1 MTNRPAAISVRGA
14 RFAYARKAPIVLD
27 IEAFDVAAG
36 EKVFLKGASG
46 SGKSTLLGLIA
57 GIMAPTAGSI
67 SVLGQP
73 MSEFPGA
80 RRDALR
86 AERLG
91 VIFQMFNLLPYLPA
105 GANVMLP
112 ARFSAQRNA
121 ACREA
126 GGAEAEA
133 RRLMGRLQLDP
144 ERYWSSPP
152 TALSVG
158 QQQRVAAARALIG
171 RPGLVLADEPT
182 SALDADSRDAFL
194 SLLIEECSASGA
206 ALLFVSHDGS
216 LASRFDRAID
226 LSQINLAGVRA

>member
-1 MTNRPAAISVRGA
+1 MSAAPAISLTGVR
-14 RFAYARKAPIVLD
+14 FSYARKAPVVLD
-27 IEAFDVAAG
+27 MERFEVAAG

-57 GIMAPTAGSI
+57 GIMAPTAGRI
-67 SVLGQP
+67 EVLGEP
-73 MSEFPGA
+73 MSKLSGGK
-80 RRDALR
+80 RDALR

-112 ARFSAQRNA
+112 ARFSARRGK
-121 ACREA
+121 ACEAA

-133 RRLMGRLQLDP
+133 RRLMTRLQLDP
-144 ERYWSSPP
+144 KQYWSSPP
-152 TALSVG
+152 TELSVG

-182 SALDADSRDAFL
+182 SALDADARDAFL
-194 SLLIEECSASGA
+194 SLLIEECAASGA

-216 LASRFDRAID
+216 LASKFDRAVD
-226 LSQINLAGVRA
+226 LSELNTAGRSA

>member
-1 MTNRPAAISVRGA
+1 VSAAPAISITDA
-14 RFAYARKAPIVLD
+14 RFSYARKGPVVLD
-27 IEAFDVAAG
+27 MPRFQVAAG

-57 GIMAPTAGSI
+57 GIMAPDSGSI
-67 SVLGQP
+67 DILGEPVSQL
-73 MSEFPGA
+73 SGGK
-80 RRDALR
+80 RDSLR
-86 AERLG
+86 ADRLG

-112 ARFSAQRNA
+112 ARFSARRHA
-121 ACREA
+121 ACAQA

-133 RRLMGRLQLDP
+133 RRLMTRLQLDP
-144 ERYWSSPP
+144 KQYWSSPP
-152 TALSVG
+152 TELSVG

-182 SALDADSRDAFL
+182 SALDADARDAFL

-206 ALLFVSHDGS
+206 ALLFVSHDGA
-216 LASRFDRAID
+216 LASEFDRAVD
-226 LSQINLAGVRA
+226 LSELNRAGARA

>member
-1 MTNRPAAISVRGA
+1 MTAAPAISIEDVR
-14 RFAYARKAPIVLD
+14 FSYARKGPVVLD
-27 IEAFDVAAG
+27 MDRFAVAAG

-57 GIMAPTAGSI
+57 GIMAPTSGRI
-67 SVLGQP
+67 EVLGEP
-73 MSEFPGA
+73 MSRLSGG

-112 ARFSAQRNA
+112 ARFSARRNK
-121 ACREA
+121 ACEEA

-133 RRLMGRLQLDP
+133 RRLMARLQLDP
-144 ERYWSSPP
+144 KRYWSSPP
-152 TALSVG
+152 TELSVG

-182 SALDADSRDAFL
+182 SALDADTRNAFL
-194 SLLIEECSASGA
+194 SLLIEECAASGA
-206 ALLFVSHDGS
+206 ALLFVSHDGA
-216 LASRFDRAID
+216 LASKFDRAVD
-226 LSQINLAGVRA
+226 LSELNRAGVSA